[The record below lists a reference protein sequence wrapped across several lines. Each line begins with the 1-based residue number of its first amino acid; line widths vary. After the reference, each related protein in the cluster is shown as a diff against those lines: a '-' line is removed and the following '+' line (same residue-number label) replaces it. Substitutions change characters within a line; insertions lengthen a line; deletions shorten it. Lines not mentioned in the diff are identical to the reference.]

1 MSARERARERAREEA
16 RERDRERE
24 QAAIVYSDDLTGVQ
38 AGHLRGF
45 FEGWPSPPSPETH
58 LRLLRASSHVVLAL
72 EHDSGRVVGF
82 VTALSDGVLSAYLPL
97 LEVLPT
103 YRGRG
108 IGTALVRRMLARLAG
123 LYMVDVVCDPALV
136 GFYARFGLRPAT
148 AASLRD
154 HARQAGR

>member
-1 MSARERARERAREEA
+1 MSARERARERAREQA
-16 RERDRERE
+16 RDRATE
-24 QAAIVYSDDLTGVQ
+24 QAAIVYRDDLTGVQ
-38 AGHLRGF
+38 PDHLRGF

-58 LRLLRASSHVVLAL
+58 VRLLRASSHVVLAL

-97 LEVLPT
+97 LEVLPA

-123 LYMVDVVCDPALV
+123 LYMIDVVCEPALV
-136 GFYARFGLRPAT
+136 GFYARFGLRPAE

>member
-1 MSARERARERAREEA
+1 MSARERVGEDA
-16 RERDRERE
+16 RE
-24 QAAIVYSDDLTGVQ
+24 QAAIVYRDDLSDVQ

-45 FEGWPSPPSPETH
+45 FDGWPSPPSPATH
-58 LRLLRASSHVVLAL
+58 LRLLRGSSHVVLAL

-82 VTALSDGVLSAYLPL
+82 VNALSDGVLSAYLPL
-97 LEVLPT
+97 LEVLPA

-136 GFYARFGLRPAT
+136 GFYARFGLRPTA